1 MEQDKEEKKREVVK
15 YSDIFKGDKD
25 KKKEPREE
33 TDWELIR

>member
-15 YSDIFKGDKD
+15 YDEMFRVDKN